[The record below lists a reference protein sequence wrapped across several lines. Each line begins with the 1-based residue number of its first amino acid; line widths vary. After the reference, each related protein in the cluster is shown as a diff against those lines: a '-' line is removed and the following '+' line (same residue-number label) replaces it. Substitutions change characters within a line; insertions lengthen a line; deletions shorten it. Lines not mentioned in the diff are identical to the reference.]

1 MNKEKLII
9 TCEIE
14 DLPEDSNIMDFQI
27 RIVENGWLTRIF
39 KNWKKI
45 RYERA
50 IITKME
56 VEKKP

>member
-1 MNKEKLII
+1 MEKLII

-50 IITKME
+50 VITKME